1 MSGTTSGVEFSQSG
15 DDVHMRIF
23 RGKTLNFEIIWGG
36 ASPIDISGC
45 QASLQSRDA
54 QGNLMLDL
62 STGNGGIVI
71 DGPNGKLSFSASP
84 TITGQVKKAGYY
96 EVEMTTA
103 GGDVYRVISG
113 GISPVEEI
121 AL

>member
-1 MSGTTSGVEFSQSG
+1 MSGTTSGVVFSRSG
-15 DDVHMRIF
+15 DDTNMRIF

-36 ASPIDISGC
+36 SAPIDITGY
-45 QASLQSRDA
+45 QASLQARDA
-54 QGNLMLDL
+54 AGDLMLDL

-71 DGPNGKLSFSASP
+71 DGPTGKLSFTAAP
-84 TITGQVKKAGYY
+84 AITDQVIKAGRY

-113 GISPVEEI
+113 GISPVAEVVQ
-121 AL
+121 